1 MVLLTLEKDKN
12 NMADDFTLQSNI
24 EKQLGQLP
32 PYIKEWY
39 RTKMIAGRSKRTLYE
54 YLNEYRRFFT
64 WLLDADIVP
73 VKDIKDIPLSALEN
87 LSKADAECFFIFLRE
102 RNLLNTNKPTNKS
115 VSEVTIHR
123 TYRALSGLFKYLT
136 EQTENENGE
145 PYFYRNVMK
154 KLEIKTK
161 KTETLSAKANK
172 IAPKLFLGDLAK
184 QFLHFIMDDTSA
196 EGYVKKANLS
206 NRALSTYYRD
216 RERDVAI
223 IALIIGTGIRLSEAV
238 NTDLKDLNLQT
249 LSVEVT
255 RKGGK
260 KDYVNIAPY
269 VIPYIEPFLEIRAS
283 RYKID
288 GKDANLPLFLSVQT
302 GVPMRLKGAGIERL
316 VGKYSK
322 AFGTEITPHMLRH
335 ALATDLYK
343 KTGQEGIVAQ
353 QLGHASTALVSH
365 YAHIADSQVKD
376 GLSML

>member
-1 MVLLTLEKDKN
+1 
-12 NMADDFTLQSNI
+12 MADELNLQTNI
-24 EKQLGQLP
+24 GKQLDQLP

-54 YLNEYRRFFT
+54 YLAEYRRFFA
-64 WLLDADIVP
+64 WLIDADIVP
-73 VKDIKDIPLSALEN
+73 EKNIKDIPLSALEN

-102 RNLLNTNKPTNKS
+102 RSLLNTNKPTTKS
-115 VSEVTIHR
+115 ISEVTIHR

-154 KLEIKTK
+154 KLEISTK
-161 KTETLSAKANK
+161 KKETLSAKANK

-184 QFLHFIMDDTSA
+184 QFLHFIMDDTTA
-196 EGYVKKANLS
+196 DGYVKKANLS

-249 LSVEVT
+249 KSVEVT

-260 KDYVNIAPY
+260 KDHVNIAPY
-269 VIPYIEPFLEIRAS
+269 VMPYILLYLETRAGRYIDS
-283 RYKID
+283 RD
-288 GKDANLPLFLSVQT
+288 TTLPLFLSIQT
-302 GVPMRLKGAGIERL
+302 GAPQRLKGAGIERI

-322 AFGTEITPHMLRH
+322 VFGTEITPHMLRH

-343 KTGQEGIVAQ
+343 ITGQEGIVAQ

-376 GLSML
+376 GLSKL

>member
-1 MVLLTLEKDKN
+1 
-12 NMADDFTLQSNI
+12 MADDFNLQSNI
-24 EKQLGQLP
+24 EKQLDQLP
-32 PYIKEWY
+32 TYIKEWY

-64 WLLDADIVP
+64 WLIDANV
-73 VKDIKDIPLSALEN
+73 VSVQHTKEIPLDALEN
-87 LSKADAECFFIFLRE
+87 LTKANAESFFIFLRE
-102 RNLLNTNKPTNKS
+102 RTLLNTNKSTNKS
-115 VSEVTIHR
+115 ISEVTIHR

-154 KLEIKTK
+154 KLEISTK
-161 KTETLSAKANK
+161 KKETLSAKANK

-184 QFLHFIMDDTSA
+184 KFLVFIMDDTSTD
-196 EGYVKKANLS
+196 GYVKKANLS

-223 IALIIGTGIRLSEAV
+223 IALIIGSGIRLSEAV

-249 LSVEVT
+249 KSVEVT

-260 KDYVNIAPY
+260 KDHVNIAPY
-269 VIPYIEPFLEIRAS
+269 VMPYILLYLETRAG
-283 RYKID
+283 RYKVD
-288 GKDANLPLFLSVQT
+288 SRDTTLPLFLSIQT
-302 GVPMRLKGAGIERL
+302 GAPQRLKGAGIERI

-322 AFGTEITPHMLRH
+322 VFGTEITPHMLRH

-343 KTGQEGIVAQ
+343 ITGQEGIVAQ

-365 YAHIADSQVKD
+365 YAHIADNQVKD
-376 GLSML
+376 GLSKL

>member
-1 MVLLTLEKDKN
+1 
-12 NMADDFTLQSNI
+12 MADELNLQTNI
-24 EKQLGQLP
+24 EKQLDQLP

-54 YLNEYRRFFT
+54 YLAEYRRFFA
-64 WLLDADIVP
+64 WLIDADIVP
-73 VKDIKDIPLSALEN
+73 EKNIKDIPLSALEN

-102 RNLLNTNKPTNKS
+102 RSLLNTNKPTTKS
-115 VSEVTIHR
+115 ISEVTIHR

-154 KLEIKTK
+154 KLEISTK
-161 KTETLSAKANK
+161 KKETLSAKANK

-184 QFLHFIMDDTSA
+184 QFLHFIMDDTTA
-196 EGYVKKANLS
+196 DGYVKKANLS

-249 LSVEVT
+249 KSVEVT

-260 KDYVNIAPY
+260 KDHVNIAPY
-269 VIPYIEPFLEIRAS
+269 VMPYILLYLETRAGRYIDS
-283 RYKID
+283 RD
-288 GKDANLPLFLSVQT
+288 TTLPLFLSIQT
-302 GVPMRLKGAGIERL
+302 GAPQRLKGAGIERI

-322 AFGTEITPHMLRH
+322 VFGTEITPHMLRH

-343 KTGQEGIVAQ
+343 ITGQEGIVAQ

-376 GLSML
+376 GLSKL

>member
-1 MVLLTLEKDKN
+1 
-12 NMADDFTLQSNI
+12 MADDFTLQTNI
-24 EKQLGQLP
+24 DKQLDLLP
-32 PYIKEWY
+32 AYVKEWY

-64 WLLDADIVP
+64 WLIDADIVP
-73 VKDIKDIPLSALEN
+73 EKNIKDIPLSALEN

-154 KLEIKTK
+154 KLEIRTK
-161 KTETLSAKANK
+161 KKETLSAKANK

-184 QFLHFIMDDTSA
+184 QFLQFIMDDTSA

-223 IALIIGTGIRLSEAV
+223 IALIVGSGIRLSEAV
-238 NTDLKDLNLQT
+238 NTDLKDLNLHT

-260 KDYVNIAPY
+260 KDHVNIAPY

-288 GKDANLPLFLSVQT
+288 GKDANLPLFLSIQT
-302 GVPMRLKGAGIERL
+302 GLPMRLKGAGIERL

-335 ALATDLYK
+335 ALATDLYM

-376 GLSML
+376 GLSLL